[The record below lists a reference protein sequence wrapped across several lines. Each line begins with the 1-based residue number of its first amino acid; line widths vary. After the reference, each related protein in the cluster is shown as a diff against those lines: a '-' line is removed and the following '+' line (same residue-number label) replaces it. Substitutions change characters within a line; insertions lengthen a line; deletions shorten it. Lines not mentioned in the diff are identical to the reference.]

1 MTNSPTPPSILSAP
15 GARAL
20 LGSSILARLP
30 LAMFS
35 LALLVHAHD
44 VTGSYAIAGLV
55 SGAYAVAS
63 AISAPLLGGLVD
75 RHGQT
80 AVLVVGA
87 AATAAVLVADG
98 LLGSGAPAALLVALG
113 AATGLST
120 PPLAA
125 CVRSLLPAVAPDPR
139 RLPALFALE
148 STVLEV
154 TFVAGP
160 PLALGVGSVW
170 SSGGALIVC
179 GLVILVGTL
188 AFAAQP
194 ASRRWR
200 PEPVGSRRRGGSLRA
215 PAMRTLVAISLG
227 TGTVFGATEVGI
239 TASAHALHSATA
251 AGPLLGLWG
260 AGSLI
265 GGMIATRLG
274 GGARDARG
282 LIPLLV
288 ALAVTH
294 GALILTTGSVVAAAV
309 VVTLAGA
316 TIAPTASSMYAM
328 VDAAAPAGT
337 RTEAYSWLL
346 TASLVGASLGMGAAG
361 ALAQH
366 AGAAAAF
373 ALVGAAGCLAAL
385 AAVLGS
391 GRLGVVVLGA
401 EASGEAGCLA
411 A

>member
-1 MTNSPTPPSILSAP
+1 
-15 GARAL
+15 
-20 LGSSILARLP
+20 
-30 LAMFS
+30 
-35 LALLVHAHD
+35 
-44 VTGSYAIAGLV
+44 
-55 SGAYAVAS
+55 
-63 AISAPLLGGLVD
+63 
-75 RHGQT
+75 
-80 AVLVVGA
+80 
-87 AATAAVLVADG
+87 
-98 LLGSGAPAALLVALG
+98 
-113 AATGLST
+113 
-120 PPLAA
+120 
-125 CVRSLLPAVAPDPR
+125 
-139 RLPALFALE
+139 
-148 STVLEV
+148 
-154 TFVAGP
+154 VAGP